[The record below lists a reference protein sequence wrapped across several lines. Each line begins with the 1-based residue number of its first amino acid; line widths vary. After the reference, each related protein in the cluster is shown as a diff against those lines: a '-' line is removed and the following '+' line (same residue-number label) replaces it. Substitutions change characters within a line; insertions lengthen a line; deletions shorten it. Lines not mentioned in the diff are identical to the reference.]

1 MYHRYGRH
9 GPRAWYRWHQRR
21 LNRYLPATS
30 LVPIV
35 RPVVIRVY
43 IPINAERV
51 IFIVQQQ
58 QPGGLNENYKVE
70 QVDADT
76 DSLKS
81 GDLRGLQLAI
91 GGQSSE
97 FSDSEQEDVDI
108 HLPELSDAEQEVA
121 EGLRT
126 IARIDAGERAQKEV
140 RLGFENPPSIRQLE
154 MDAQQSARHLIRQQV
169 VAGKRI
175 GRVEVLTQM
184 FVRLYMVVYNQE
196 IKHYKDSGVLLSD
209 EEQSIRQIAR
219 MDKSDHASHGG
230 VLTLE
235 PLRYFAVAR
244 AMRALGLDPELS
256 LSDLPRIDTFSP

>member
-1 MYHRYGRH
+1 
-9 GPRAWYRWHQRR
+9 
-21 LNRYLPATS
+21 L
-30 LVPIV
+30 I
-35 RPVVIRVY
+35 
-43 IPINAERV
+43 
-51 IFIVQQQ
+51 

-97 FSDSEQEDVDI
+97 FSGS
-108 HLPELSDAEQEVA
+108 EQEVA

-196 IKHYKDSGVLLSD
+196 IKKYKDSGILLSD

-219 MDKSDHASHGG
+219 MDKSDHASHGA

-244 AMRALGLDPELS
+244 AMRALVQPGRS
-256 LSDLPRIDTFSP
+256 S

>member
-1 MYHRYGRH
+1 M
-9 GPRAWYRWHQRR
+9 
-21 LNRYLPATS
+21 
-30 LVPIV
+30 I
-35 RPVVIRVY
+35 
-43 IPINAERV
+43 
-51 IFIVQQQ
+51 

-97 FSDSEQEDVDI
+97 FSGS
-108 HLPELSDAEQEVA
+108 EQEVA

-196 IKHYKDSGVLLSD
+196 IKKYKDSGILLSD

-219 MDKSDHASHGG
+219 MDKSDHASHGA

>member
-97 FSDSEQEDVDI
+97 FSGS
-108 HLPELSDAEQEVA
+108 EQEVA

-140 RLGFENPPSIRQLE
+140 RLGFEDPPSIRQLE

-196 IKHYKDSGVLLSD
+196 IK
-209 EEQSIRQIAR
+209 
-219 MDKSDHASHGG
+219 
-230 VLTLE
+230 
-235 PLRYFAVAR
+235 
-244 AMRALGLDPELS
+244 
-256 LSDLPRIDTFSP
+256 